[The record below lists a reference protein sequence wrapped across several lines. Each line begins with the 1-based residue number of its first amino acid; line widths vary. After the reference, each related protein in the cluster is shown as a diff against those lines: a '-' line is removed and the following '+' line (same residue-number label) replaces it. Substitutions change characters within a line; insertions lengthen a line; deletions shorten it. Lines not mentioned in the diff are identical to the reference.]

1 MVTATAHQQLTE
13 WCCCRYVSCFCT
25 YIHLLLSRTL
35 SVISF
40 NLFRSFRQD
49 LLTKISYSASL
60 SLSGS
65 SLVLGVV
72 GEGGGTPSNGLCGE
86 APPGRGTNFRR
97 QVYERVGTSLGTYKV
112 YTYLSIM
119 KRLGNP
125 SFRSVKRPKRCIRC
139 ILWLWKSRET
149 SSGLQQFKGMQSS
162 KLGRWTATGYHLSLE
177 GIQKGYLIYQK
188 WY

>member
-1 MVTATAHQQLTE
+1 MTNWKIFCSYFTENRCDYHVSVCTIINDPFLPEMMPCGNCYCPSATSR
-13 WCCCRYVSCFCT
+13 CCCRYVSCFCT

-40 NLFRSFRQD
+40 NLFRSFPQD

-72 GEGGGTPSNGLCGE
+72 GGGGEGGTPSNGLCGE

-97 QVYERVGTSLGTYKV
+97 QVYERVRTSLGTYKV
-112 YTYLSIM
+112 YI
-119 KRLGNP
+119 LG
-125 SFRSVKRPKRCIRC
+125 
-139 ILWLWKSRET
+139 
-149 SSGLQQFKGMQSS
+149 
-162 KLGRWTATGYHLSLE
+162 
-177 GIQKGYLIYQK
+177 IYV
-188 WY
+188 

>member
-1 MVTATAHQQLTE
+1 MTNWKIFCSYFTENRCDYHVSVCTIINDPFLPGMMPCGNCYCPSATNRMMLLQVCIMLL
-13 WCCCRYVSCFCT
+13 YIL
-25 YIHLLLSRTL
+25 IHLLLSRTL

-40 NLFRSFRQD
+40 NLFRSFPQD

-72 GEGGGTPSNGLCGE
+72 GEGGTPSNGLCGE

-112 YTYLSIM
+112 YI
-119 KRLGNP
+119 LG
-125 SFRSVKRPKRCIRC
+125 
-139 ILWLWKSRET
+139 
-149 SSGLQQFKGMQSS
+149 
-162 KLGRWTATGYHLSLE
+162 
-177 GIQKGYLIYQK
+177 IYV
-188 WY
+188 